1 MDATASPG
9 FAADGEASG
18 GSAAAASPG
27 FAADGET
34 SPKKSRRQSFKKG
47 DQQRASVWSDDIMQC
62 GYLQKQSQGA
72 LKRFQK
78 RYFEASGHY
87 LRYYESEKKQELKGA
102 LDMSDCIHVKQK
114 GCSIKIDMGEMQV
127 KLKADTDHEAETWV
141 DNLNSLAQAG
151 LSDDGDPLSPGDSDS
166 DSDDGGGGKK
176 KKKKKKG
183 DGGKGKK
190 EYPPDAAGAIWVSVS
205 IHSGKD
211 LVAKDFGGSSDPYVR
226 CLTADPTNPKDKGTE
241 FGRTATKMKTLN
253 PDFGVEIGSFVTRGC
268 DLIVAV
274 MDFDLTGGHDAMG
287 QLRFSWD
294 ELASKRHLEWLPLVP
309 SGKEKVSGQL
319 QIAVNVAVKTEAEV
333 SVLGDTVDRDLP
345 HSLLGTMHRTCFHA
359 NANAHSPH
367 CYPYDRV
374 AHHVA
379 RGAANLEQIVCE
391 GQKFATKQEVCEF
404 CWHLFFKA
412 VEKGQA
418 FVSGSWLVED
428 PGHRIFDA
436 MSPLMYSRK
445 FGKPTPPSNLATAFK
460 PDYST
465 KTFGST
471 HYIEYLVQVSKH
483 GLWRVPNHNVAY
495 DLERGARGYGY
506 YQLGIDIDTTS
517 AHNDG
522 SIEMGLFCS
531 KAHIVAGKIPPKVH
545 GGEWLFVKAEHFGTQ
560 QMADT
565 VMHGA
570 QLGKSLAGVSKGP
583 KHLRGPKRT
592 ENPDKKHVKEFIKI
606 CELVAGL
613 KSKLLD
619 SELTE
624 DEHAERAK
632 TVGLSHMYSVA
643 VQLQGA
649 AAAKVATTSDGD
661 TAEKMKYTA
670 VVHRLN
676 AFVQRIDSD
685 PGLDHKESRTGL
697 EVILTMHEL
706 DIPVPPQHTPA

>member
-1 MDATASPG
+1 MSTPSDGAEEE
-9 FAADGEASG
+9 AAG
-18 GSAAAASPG
+18 GGAAAE
-27 FAADGET
+27 AAPSAEGEV
-34 SPKKSRRQSFKKG
+34 SPKKTRRQSFRKG
-47 DQQRASVWSDDIMQC
+47 EQQRASVYGDDIQQC
-62 GYLQKQSQGA
+62 GYLQKQTQGA
-72 LKRFQK
+72 IKRLQK
-78 RYFEASGHY
+78 RYFEVSGHY
-87 LRYYESEKKQELKGA
+87 LRYYESEKKKELKGA
-102 LDMSDCIHVKQK
+102 LDMTDCVHVKQK
-114 GCSIKIDMGEMQV
+114 GCSIKVDMGDITV
-127 KLKADTDHEAETWV
+127 KLKAETDHEAESWV
-141 DNLNSLAQAG
+141 DQLSALVPTGA
-151 LSDDGDPLSPGDSDS
+151 SDDPDALSPGDESS
-166 DSDDGGGGKK
+166 DSDDEGGKK

-183 DGGKGKK
+183 GGKEGKI
-190 EYPPDAAGAIWVSVS
+190 YPPDAPGAIWVSVTV
-205 IHSGKD
+205 HSGKD

-226 CLTADPTNPKDKGTE
+226 VLQADPANPKDKGVE

-253 PDFGVEIGSFVTRGC
+253 PEYGVELGSFVTEGS
-268 DLIVAV
+268 DIIVSV
-274 MDFDLTGGHDAMG
+274 IDFDLTGGHDAMG
-287 QLRFSWD
+287 QLRFSWA
-294 ELASKRHLEWLPLVP
+294 ELEAKRHLEWHTLAPA
-309 SGKEKVSGQL
+309 GKEKVSGQL
-319 QIAVNVAVKTEAEV
+319 HVALNVAVSSEADV
-333 SVLGDTVDRDLP
+333 ARLGDTVDRDLP
-345 HSLLGTMHRTCFHA
+345 HSLLDTMHRTCFHA
-359 NANAHSPH
+359 NANAHAPH

-379 RGAANLEQIVCE
+379 RGAANLEQVVCE

-428 PGHRIFDA
+428 PGHRIFNA

-445 FGKPTPPSNLATAFK
+445 FGSAKPPSNLATTFK

-471 HYIEYLVQVSKH
+471 HYVEYVMQVSKH
-483 GLWRVPNHNVAY
+483 GLWRVPHHNVEY
-495 DLERGARGYGY
+495 EMERGARGYGY

-560 QMADT
+560 QVADT

-592 ENPDKKHVKEFIKI
+592 ENPDKKHVKEFVKI
-606 CELVAGL
+606 SELVAGL

-643 VQLQGA
+643 VQLQA
-649 AAAKVATTSDGD
+649 ATVAKLATISADD
-661 TAEKMKYTA
+661 PAEKMKYSA
-670 VVHRLN
+670 LAQRLN
-676 AFVQRIDSD
+676 TFVRRIDDD
-685 PGLDHKESRTGL
+685 PGLDHKETRFGL

-706 DIPVPPQHTPA
+706 DIPVPPPSTGL